1 MDLMMM
7 VGEMTLILLAEVV
20 AVSHGNLE
28 GVRST
33 LHKQHQFRIQ
43 IQVGVTEVQLAC
55 GVCTLFFDIH
65 TLVI

>member
-28 GVRST
+28 AVRST
-33 LHKQHQFRIQ
+33 YSKLHQFRIQ
-43 IQVGVTEVQLAC
+43 IQVGNKTSNVRY
-55 GVCTLFFDIH
+55 VCNTI
-65 TLVI
+65 T

>member
-28 GVRST
+28 AVRST
-33 LHKQHQFRIQ
+33 PHKQHQFRIQ
-43 IQVGVTEVQLAC
+43 IQVGDTRRYS
-55 GVCTLFFDIH
+55 
-65 TLVI
+65 